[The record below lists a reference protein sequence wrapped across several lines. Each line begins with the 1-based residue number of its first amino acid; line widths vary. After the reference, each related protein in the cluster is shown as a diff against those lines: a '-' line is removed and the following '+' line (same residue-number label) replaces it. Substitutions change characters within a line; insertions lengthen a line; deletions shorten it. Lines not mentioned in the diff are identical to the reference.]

1 MRPEFDNVL
10 DLLRQKGFYPHEY
23 MSNFENFKEQ
33 LLSKQNFYSL
43 LTGTQ
48 ISGKEYDHVLKVLNS
63 FKMKSM
69 KDNHDFY
76 LKWDVS
82 LFGYVFKDIRNNSIK
97 NYELCQSHYLS
108 SPALIWDAMFN
119 MTKVRL
125 ILISDLGM
133 YILFEK
139 GMRGEVSYISNRY
152 SKGSNKCLK
161 SY

>member
-76 LKWDVS
+76 LK
-82 LFGYVFKDIRNNSIK
+82 
-97 NYELCQSHYLS
+97 
-108 SPALIWDAMFN
+108 
-119 MTKVRL
+119 
-125 ILISDLGM
+125 
-133 YILFEK
+133 
-139 GMRGEVSYISNRY
+139 
-152 SKGSNKCLK
+152 
-161 SY
+161 